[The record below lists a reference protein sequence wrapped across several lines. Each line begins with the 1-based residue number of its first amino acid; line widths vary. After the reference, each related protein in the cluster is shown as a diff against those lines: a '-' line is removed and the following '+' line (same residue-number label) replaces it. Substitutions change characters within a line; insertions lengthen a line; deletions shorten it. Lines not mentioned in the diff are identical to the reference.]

1 MFKPSANRDYWLSLL
16 MITSLLLTGLLPFS
30 VSANERKRKPVVVS
44 FGQPN
49 IWSLEQAHYLLAR
62 MHMTNLELQAKA
74 LQADDL
80 DPNATHGTR
89 IQILKQLLEISGSY
103 DQGIGFQNQRIV
115 ETARFNDERR
125 RNLTTSRDSL
135 HNDSLKLE
143 LEKNELIRERKKITD
158 ETSERAKDLDAQIE
172 EKTKNQEKID
182 KEVSFENDE
191 IQKLG
196 AEPAGT
202 PTSPNVP
209 SAFDKTR
216 LPSSIL
222 DNLTKDELNKLL
234 DPGRDP
240 KLNATTM
247 LDNTVQLQYEIIAKQ
262 LTLLRD
268 EVGPGERLV
277 FLELPQSIY
286 TTPDSGDEK
295 MAQVWWH
302 INGYTRTEPLV
313 RWLLE
318 LYEVEW
324 KWKKIQLVK
333 AFADVAPKLVD
344 LRCDVVHT
352 TAEMEKLVGKDKAQ
366 FAEMYHQ
373 FRCERKN
380 ARERVLR
387 NIFREAA
394 SDFDRIEQGGARDT
408 STIIEAIAKVIG
420 TEAKAPNRPEKDIDR
435 SSVTAKDETRNRDTI
450 HYNVRDKL
458 LDLLSHAE
466 PEIDGSKKPEFTF
479 DQGMEYVRLDRVPS
493 RSNKQTGQA
502 SPTQNSS
509 GASPSPTPDSLA
521 ELERRTVRTVDII
534 PRQSSLN
541 VNDVQETV
549 KATGIL
555 AAFKFLF
562 GFAGQVNFQRQREQF
577 EQFVHQEL
585 YASGFGKGNRDFGWT
600 FGAVPGTK
608 RVAPGVRTTYA
619 ALIVPDDAESM
630 VLSARGC
637 YFPRKSYE
645 PLDFEDTGHTDWTDD
660 DKFRRYNCGDQQ
672 TYVLTVPGGGN
683 TSSFWVTSVNY
694 EEGSNGGEFA
704 TVSVRGNN
712 FSSQMGVLING
723 VPLAATVGLAQPHL
737 MPKKTDANGAVVLEP
752 ANNCS
757 NASVICGSYERID
770 SEQIVFSFKM
780 PANYAG
786 TPTITLIGPGKS
798 VDLNPLL
805 VRINS
810 ESNVN
815 LRKAP
820 TMFGNGLSIT
830 DFQLLN
836 DTSGSP
842 TMTAVLS
849 GTRFDENKDAIYVN
863 GIEIV
868 KPNKE
873 FKSPTLYILKFPAL
887 RDETLKVTVVQDKV
901 AISKPF
907 SNPAVLK
914 ITSSR
919 VLSYEPA
926 AKNKPGVLLLKI
938 EGLGFS
944 PPSSLSINVDG
955 ATKDRVAYVSATEL
969 ILRLLNPELP
979 VLVTLRN
986 TQRGDPVTTAVEKF
1000 PEPEPSNTKEEAK
1013 PKEETKPKEKPKPK
1027 K

>member
-1 MFKPSANRDYWLSLL
+1 MFTSKRNRWLSLL
-16 MITSLLLTGLLPFS
+16 IAASLILTGLLPVS
-30 VSANERKRKPVVVS
+30 VSADRDRKPVVVS

-74 LQADDL
+74 LTDSDL

-89 IQILKQLLEISGSY
+89 IQILKQLLDISGSY

-125 RNLTTSRDSL
+125 RNLTTNRDRLRADSL
-135 HNDSLKLE
+135 RLE
-143 LEKNELIRERKKITD
+143 VEKNELIRERKRITD

-172 EKTKNQEKID
+172 EKTRNQEKID
-182 KEVSFENDE
+182 KEVAFQNDE

-196 AEPAGT
+196 AEPSGT
-202 PTSPNVP
+202 PTSPATP
-209 SAFDKTR
+209 PAFDKNR
-216 LPSSIL
+216 LPSSVL

-240 KLNATTM
+240 RLNATTM

-302 INGYTRTEPLV
+302 VNGYTRTEPLV
-313 RWLLE
+313 RLLLE

-324 KWKKIQLVK
+324 KWARIQLVP
-333 AFADVAPKLVD
+333 AFVDVSPKLETLSCVPVSTD
-344 LRCDVVHT
+344 EQKQEMKDK
-352 TAEMEKLVGKDKAQ
+352 MEKLVGTDKTQ

-373 FRCERKN
+373 FKCERAT

-387 NIFREAA
+387 NIFKEAS
-394 SDFDRIEQGGARDT
+394 SDFDRVEQGGARDT
-408 STIIEAIAKVIG
+408 SRIIEDIAKVIG
-420 TEAKAPNRPEKDIDR
+420 TEAKAPKQPKGAIDR
-435 SSVTAKDETRNRDTI
+435 SSVSAKDLRTPETIRELRD
-450 HYNVRDKL
+450 RL
-458 LDLLSHAE
+458 LNLLSDAK
-466 PEIDGSKKPEFTF
+466 PKIDGSKKPEFTF
-479 DQGMEYVRLDRVPS
+479 DQGIEYVPLDKVPDRTRV
-493 RSNKQTGQA
+493 TAQA
-502 SPTQNSS
+502 SSS
-509 GASPSPTPDSLA
+509 QSPNAAASPGPSPTTLA
-521 ELERRTVRTVDII
+521 EIERRAVRTVDII

-619 ALIVPDDAESM
+619 ALIVPENAESM

-637 YFPRKSYE
+637 YFPRKRYQ

-672 TYVLTVPGGGN
+672 TYVLTIPGGGN
-683 TSSFWVTSVNY
+683 TSSFWVTNVDY
-694 EEGSNGGEFA
+694 QAGQKAGDFV

-712 FSSQMGVLING
+712 FSSQMGVLVDG
-723 VPLAATVGLAQPHL
+723 VPLFTTVGLAQPHL
-737 MPKKTDANGAVVLEP
+737 MPIKKSG
-752 ANNCS
+752 S
-757 NASVICGSYERID
+757 NAAPGSVASDCMGATGICGRFERID
-770 SEQIVFSFKM
+770 QEQIVFSFKM
-780 PANYAG
+780 PTGYPGG

-798 VDLNPLL
+798 VDLNPLPNIT
-805 VRINS
+805 INGKQ
-810 ESNVN
+810 NN
-815 LRKAP
+815 TLQGAP
-820 TMFGNGLSIT
+820 FMFGARPVEGFSIKDLQLFNLPSGLSQALLIGTKFAAT
-830 DFQLLN
+830 DKIYANGVSVRNKNLVSPNLYELTFPV
-836 DTSGSP
+836 SGGE
-842 TMTAVLS
+842 TVTVTIVQGTTVLS
-849 GTRFDENKDAIYVN
+849 KTI
-863 GIEIV
+863 
-868 KPNKE
+868 PN
-873 FKSPTLYILKFPAL
+873 PA
-887 RDETLKVTVVQDKV
+887 TLKVVIPTVTFYQPAVKN
-901 AISKPF
+901 K
-907 SNPAVLK
+907 PAVLIVKLEGVRPTVRVSK
-914 ITSSR
+914 ITG
-919 VLSYEPA
+919 
-926 AKNKPGVLLLKI
+926 AKLAR
-938 EGLGFS
+938 
-944 PPSSLSINVDG
+944 PPV
-955 ATKDRVAYVSATEL
+955 VSASGIT
-969 ILRLLNPELP
+969 LRLLNPEPPVAIQLEDSVTGATTVAVVDTLP
-979 VLVTLRN
+979 
-986 TQRGDPVTTAVEKF
+986 AVPAQE
-1000 PEPEPSNTKEEAK
+1000 EP
-1013 PKEETKPKEKPKPK
+1013 KPKPK
-1027 K
+1027 KE